1 MPCNV
6 IELMCE
12 ATQKAAEDAGNDAIL
27 SVVDQII
34 VPQGTWTIN
43 NPGGLVA
50 QYLGIPAKSITYNVG
65 ILQSSLIKR
74 AIEDVNAAKSRCTL
88 IVGGEAKD
96 YERNVSESLH
106 AIPTLSDSRRQESS
120 ELIQPA
126 ELPISRYEIDMGL
139 IRAPDQYALIENAYA
154 HAHKLTRESHQELIN
169 NEWEEMARIADSIP
183 SSWIQNAHDDLKK
196 NGWGRTIATP
206 YMLHLSLIH
215 I

>member
-12 ATQKAAEDAGNDAIL
+12 ASQKAAEDAGNDAIL

-50 QYLGIPAKSITYNVG
+50 QHLGIAAKGITYNVG

-88 IVGGEAKD
+88 IVGGEAK
-96 YERNVSESLH
+96 
-106 AIPTLSDSRRQESS
+106 I
-120 ELIQPA
+120 
-126 ELPISRYEIDMGL
+126 M
-139 IRAPDQYALIENAYA
+139 
-154 HAHKLTRESHQELIN
+154 
-169 NEWEEMARIADSIP
+169 NETF
-183 SSWIQNAHDDLKK
+183 QN
-196 NGWGRTIATP
+196 R
-206 YMLHLSLIH
+206 
-215 I
+215 

>member
-12 ATQKAAEDAGNDAIL
+12 ASQKAAEDAGNDAIL

-50 QYLGIPAKSITYNVG
+50 QHLGIAAKSITYNVG

-74 AIEDVNAAKSRCTL
+74 AIEDVNAATSRCTL

-96 YERNVSESLH
+96 YERNVSESLN
-106 AIPTLSDSRRQESS
+106 AIPTLSDSRRHESP
-120 ELIQPA
+120 EFIQPA

-139 IRAPDQYALIENAYA
+139 IKAPDQYALIENAYA
-154 HAHKLTRESHQELIN
+154 HAHRLTRESHQELIN

-183 SSWIQNAHDDLKK
+183 SSWIRDALRPQPFFL
-196 NGWGRTIATP
+196 R
-206 YMLHLSLIH
+206 
-215 I
+215 